1 MISPSAYRPPTGVN
15 MREQRRMHRERMME
29 ESYAKRIEDAKLSS
43 RGMPGR
49 HGFSEPQMIQR
60 ASQEEYTDSVIK
72 DESHFPKLSNEKAQA
87 IIERMRQNI
96 WDRQN
101 GGGSLTIRMRSS

>member
-1 MISPSAYRPPTGVN
+1 

-43 RGMPGR
+43 RGMAGR

-60 ASQEEYTDSVIK
+60 ASQEEYTRAFDSQTAKKV
-72 DESHFPKLSNEKAQA
+72 SQA
-87 IIERMRQNI
+87 AR
-96 WDRQN
+96 
-101 GGGSLTIRMRSS
+101 SLRIFVK